1 MTGYVLKRLISI
13 VLTMAVMSVLIFWI
27 TQVMP
32 GNVAYMILGD
42 FASAEDV
49 ATLEAK
55 LGLNDP
61 AYVQYLRWAGGLL
74 HGDLGRS
81 LVMDRPIAPILW
93 DAVGKSAILA
103 GISIGLVALLGIWL
117 GVYAGVRH
125 GKTAD
130 HVVSVTTY
138 VNIAVPE
145 FLWAIVII
153 MIFAGYLNWFPATGY
168 SDLSNGVGAWARHLI
183 LPIFTLVTGLMA
195 HVSRL
200 TRSSMIDTMQSQY
213 VRAARARGL
222 PESLVIRR
230 HALPN
235 ALLPTITVLAID
247 VGIMMGGIVVVETI
261 FSYPGLGRLLMFA
274 IQNMDVPLLQ
284 ACMMVITFV
293 YAASNLVADL
303 LYAFLNPRVRYG
315 RSSND

>member
-1 MTGYVLKRLISI
+1 MTGYVLKRLLSI

-61 AYVQYLRWAGGLL
+61 AYVQYLRWASGLL

>member
-1 MTGYVLKRLISI
+1 MTGYVLKRLLSI

-42 FASAEDV
+42 FASPQDV

-61 AYVQYLRWAGGLL
+61 AYVQYLRWASGLL

-81 LVMDRPIAPILW
+81 LVMDRPIAPVLW
-93 DAVGKSAILA
+93 EAVGKSAILA

-125 GKTAD
+125 GRMPD
-130 HVVSVTTY
+130 HVVSVATY
-138 VNIAVPE
+138 FNIAIPE

-153 MIFAGYLNWFPATGY
+153 MVFAGYLNWFPATGY
-168 SDLSNGVGAWARHLI
+168 SDLSNGFGAWARHLV

-222 PESLVIRR
+222 PERLVIRR

-293 YAASNLVADL
+293 YAAANLSADL
-303 LYAFLNPRVRYG
+303 LYALLNPRVRYG

>member
-1 MTGYVLKRLISI
+1 MTGYALKRLLSI

-42 FASAEDV
+42 FASPEDV

-61 AYVQYLRWAGGLL
+61 AYVQYLRWATGLL

-125 GKTAD
+125 GRTAD

-222 PESLVIRR
+222 SESLVIRR

>member
-1 MTGYVLKRLISI
+1 MIGYVIKRLLSI
-13 VLTMAVMSVLIFWI
+13 VLTMAIMSVLIFWI

-42 FASAEDV
+42 FAAPADI

-61 AYVQYLRWAGGLL
+61 AHVQYWRWASGLL
-74 HGDLGRS
+74 RGDLGMS
-81 LVMDRPIAPILW
+81 LVMERPIGPILA
-93 DAVGKSAILA
+93 DTVSKSAILA
-103 GISIGLVALLGIWL
+103 GISIGLVALVGIAV

-125 GKTAD
+125 GKPAD
-130 HVVSVTTY
+130 HVVSVATY
-138 VNIAVPE
+138 LNIAVPE
-145 FLWAIVII
+145 FLFAIVVV
-153 MIFAGYLNWFPATGY
+153 MLFAGYLNWFPATGY
-168 SDLSNGVGAWARHLI
+168 SDLSNGFGAWARHI
-183 LPIFTLVTGLMA
+183 VLPVATLVLGLMA
-195 HVSRL
+195 HISRL

-222 PESLVIRR
+222 SEWLVIRR

-284 ACMMVITFV
+284 ACMIVITFV
-293 YAASNLVADL
+293 YAAANLTADL

-315 RSSND
+315 RSAGD